1 MSRRSVVI
9 ASLAFSLIAWPADAC
24 TIFTLVKKGIV
35 LVGNNEDWTNPNT
48 RMWFVSAT
56 PKTLGIVYF
65 GFDDLFPQGGMN
77 EKGLFFDANALAPVQ
92 MPPSG
97 RPSFQGNLIDHIMRT
112 SGTVREALDVLA
124 QYDTRPWLARAQF
137 HFADRTGDA
146 AVVESGGVFRRKN
159 DFIIST
165 NFRMSEVPDRNWPC
179 ERFRTAER
187 MLSAADEATVEAA
200 AAVLKATSGS
210 ITQYSNVY
218 DLTHGIVHLYY
229 VHNFVRSVRIDL
241 AEELAKGARVV
252 GIASLFRTP

>member
-1 MSRRSVVI
+1 MSRRSVVF
-9 ASLAFSLIAWPADAC
+9 AGLAFFLIVQSADAC
-24 TIFTLVKKGIV
+24 TIFTLVKRGIV
-35 LVGNNEDWTNPNT
+35 LVGNNEDWTNPDT
-48 RMWFVSAT
+48 RMWFVAPT
-56 PKTLGIVYF
+56 PKTLGVVYF

-97 RPSFQGNLIDHIMRT
+97 RPVFQGHLIDHIMRT
-112 SGTVREALDVLA
+112 CGTVRQALDVLA

-146 AVVESGGVFRRKN
+146 AVVESGGVFRRKK

-165 NFRMSEVPDRNWPC
+165 NFRMSRVPDGNWPC
-179 ERFRTAER
+179 ERFRTAEK
-187 MLSAADEATVEAA
+187 MLTAANEATVEAA
-200 AAVLKATSGS
+200 AAVLKATSGP

-218 DLTHGIVHLYY
+218 DLTRGVVHLYHL
-229 VHNFVRSVRIDL
+229 HNFVRSVRIDL

-252 GIASLFRTP
+252 EIASLFRTP